1 MKPGNGQGYKF
12 SKPKPSDICST
23 TGLCFLKT
31 PKFLNKWVQVVK
43 CMSLQQTF
51 LIHTI
56 TNIFQ
61 SKYLVGVVSF
71 IITPAT
77 LYLMILLKTVYF

>member
-1 MKPGNGQGYKF
+1 MFFNKALLPKD
-12 SKPKPSDICST
+12 SKISPNNAT
-23 TGLCFLKT
+23 
-31 PKFLNKWVQVVK
+31 KWVQVVK

-56 TNIFQ
+56 INIFQ
-61 SKYLVGVVSF
+61 SKHLVGVVSF
-71 IITPAT
+71 IITPAA